1 MTLNHFTA
9 RVEKIFFVNVSQIEK
24 TSHSFH
30 SHEEAKRTRTAPTN
44 YGIAITAKV
53 QRAVI
58 QQKRCETTGETST
71 RIQAQQSIYRFVTFR
86 ESNAKAFLTACDH
99 QKRIKL

>member
-1 MTLNHFTA
+1 MNSGLFC
-9 RVEKIFFVNVSQIEK
+9 VKEKIFLVTISQIEK
-24 TSHSFH
+24 TSHSFP

-44 YGIAITAKV
+44 YGIAITAKA